1 MEIQEAYKQKRAAQ
15 LKEWGA
21 QLNLL
26 EAKAENVGA
35 DLKVKHAEVMLAL
48 RTKQRTASEKMKDL
62 GTASAEAWDEVKVT
76 ADKVWDDLKVGM
88 ADAHAK
94 FK

>member
-1 MEIQEAYKQKRAAQ
+1 MDIQEAYKQKRAAQ

-26 EAKAENVGA
+26 EAKAENVSA
-35 DLKVKHAEVMLAL
+35 DLKVTHAEAMQAL
-48 RTKQRTASEKMKDL
+48 RVKQRTASEKLQEL
-62 GTASAEAWDEVKVT
+62 GSASAQAWEDLNAT
-76 ADKVWDDLKVGM
+76 ADKVWDELKSGM
-88 ADAHAK
+88 SDAHAR